1 MASAVTRFDG
11 PGSTRIYQLALRA
24 FPSLIAHAYVI
35 IQGDYAAL
43 IDTGSGSEES
53 NADLEAGLAA
63 LRAEWNEYLDW
74 DGLNRIIIT
83 HGHIDHYGGLDYIR
97 PRSRAPIAVHA
108 SDLPVLRN
116 PRATMAR
123 LAAATAVF
131 LRSAGVEA
139 SAIEALGRM
148 FGASGSGLDGWEVP
162 TVLADGDLVD
172 GRFAVIHTP
181 GHCAGQVCLR
191 LGDVLFCADHIL
203 AETNPRLTPASLEP
217 HNGLAAYLQALD
229 RVAALPD
236 IRLALAGH
244 EAPIEDVY
252 GRIAAIR
259 ASHLSRLDQI
269 RAICATPHTIA
280 AIAAELYPDMRQG
293 SQLLVATQ
301 AVAARV
307 EYLLEQGRLI
317 AADGTPDAGE
327 VPVPL
332 QYVSAEA

>member
-1 MASAVTRFDG
+1 MASTVIRFDDLNG
-11 PGSTRIYQLALRA
+11 TRIYQLALRA

-63 LRAEWNEYLDW
+63 LRAQWDEHLDW

-83 HGHIDHYGGLDYIR
+83 HAHPDHYGGLNYVR
-97 PRSRAPIAVHA
+97 PRSAAPIAIHA
-108 SDLPVLRN
+108 LDLPVLRD
-116 PRATMAR
+116 RSAVTAKQ
-123 LAAATAVF
+123 AAASAAF
-131 LRSAGVEA
+131 LRAAGFEA
-139 SAIEALGRM
+139 STIEALVQM
-148 FGASGSGLDGWEVP
+148 YGASGRDLVGWEVA

-172 GRFAVIHTP
+172 GRFAVVHTP
-181 GHCAGQVCLR
+181 GHCAGQVCLC

-203 AETNPRLTPASLEP
+203 AETNPRLIPASLEP
-217 HNGLAAYLQALD
+217 HNGLAAYLRALD
-229 RVAALPD
+229 RVAALPG

-244 EAPIEDVY
+244 EASIGDVY

-269 RAICATPHTIA
+269 RAICATPRTIA
-280 AIAAELYPDMRQG
+280 AITAELYPNMRHG
-293 SQLLVATQ
+293 PQLFVATQ

-317 AADGTPDAGE
+317 AAHATLGAGE